1 MKIPNLLGANTVC
14 YKPYSLEEALAGIAT
29 AGYRYVELAAIP
41 GFVEHVPLE
50 ADGAALSEVQRLLS
64 DVGLIPISVSGHS
77 DLTTPKGVREGQR
90 ALNICKHLGIGI
102 LNTSVGGSFN
112 EDEDEDA
119 FMANIHE
126 FADLAAE
133 HGVVIGI
140 EIHGTLTGT
149 AQKTRALIEKVNHP
163 KVGINYDTA
172 NSVFFSD
179 LKPEDDLPAALPRA
193 IHCHLKD
200 TAGGHREW
208 NFPAI
213 GEGNVDFKTVLAMFQ
228 KAGYTGPFSVEM
240 EFQGDPWP
248 SLEAVNKAM
257 KDSYDFLVGLGLS
270 G

>member
-1 MKIPNLLGANTVC
+1 MPNLLAANTVC
-14 YKPYSLEEALAGIAT
+14 YKPYGLEEALEGIAT

-50 ADGAALSEVQRLLS
+50 ADSAALSEVQRLLN

-77 DLTTPKGVREGQR
+77 DLTTPKGVREGQC
-90 ALNICKHLGIGI
+90 ALNICRHLGIGI

-112 EDEDEDA
+112 EDEDEGA
-119 FMANIHE
+119 FLANIHE

-133 HGVVIGI
+133 QGVVIGI

-149 AQKTRALIEKVNHP
+149 GQKMRTLIEKVNHAN
-163 KVGINYDTA
+163 VGINYDTA
-172 NSVFFSD
+172 NSIFFSD
-179 LKPEDDLPAALPRA
+179 LKPEDDLPAALPRV

-213 GEGNVDFKTVLAMFQ
+213 GQGHVDFRKVLALFQ
-228 KAGYTGPFSVEM
+228 QGHYTGPFSAEM

-248 SLEAVNKAM
+248 SLDKVNIAL
-257 KDSYDFLVGLGLS
+257 KDSYEYLVELGLA